1 VTDLERMELV
11 FRRVHDQ
18 LDKTPRFGAS
28 DELNVLKKI
37 IEEITAENNSL
48 YQKGKKVRAR

>member
-1 VTDLERMELV
+1 MELV

>member
-1 VTDLERMELV
+1 VTDLERIELI

-28 DELNVLKKI
+28 DELIVLKRL
-37 IEEITAENNSL
+37 IEAIAIENNSL
-48 YQKGKKVRAR
+48 LHEKKKRA